1 VGVAID
7 QDRRRE
13 LDNGKPLADNVLNRM
28 ILLQREAGNGWFDD
42 ETIQRN
48 IGA

>member
-1 VGVAID
+1 
-7 QDRRRE
+7 
-13 LDNGKPLADNVLNRM
+13 M

-48 IGA
+48 IGGLITGILETTNKAVIART